1 MNSTDVWMQLN
12 AVPGRYIKRDLGS
25 PLTLG
30 EADGSELLVVPNA
43 IFDAIKAKLVL
54 SGGKYIP
61 APAP

>member
-1 MNSTDVWMQLN
+1 MRSTDVWIQLN

-25 PLTLG
+25 PLILR
-30 EADGSELLVVPNA
+30 EADGSELLVVPDA
-43 IFDAIKAKLVL
+43 IFDALKAKLVH